1 MKLIITQHARN
12 KMHIEGIDKEQ
23 IITSI
28 RRGAKTRQTG
38 GFLTVYTYIRVAYK
52 IIGKDTYLIK
62 TVMVEK

>member
-1 MKLIITQHARN
+1 MKLIITQHARD

-23 IITSI
+23 IITAI
-28 RRGAKTRQTG
+28 RRGAKTKQTG